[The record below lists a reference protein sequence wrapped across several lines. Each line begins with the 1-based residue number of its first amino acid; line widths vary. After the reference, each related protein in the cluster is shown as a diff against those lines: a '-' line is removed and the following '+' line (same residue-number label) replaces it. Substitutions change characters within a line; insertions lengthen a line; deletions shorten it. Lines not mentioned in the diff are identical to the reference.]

1 MFSAFKNMVNKT
13 ATVYLIDDEP
23 ELLELLSDVV
33 ELAGLNARGY
43 TRASM
48 FFEQV
53 TTFEPN
59 SILVLDLHMPEMD
72 GIEVMRRL
80 AQMKNPPALI
90 LISGHDI
97 GVLYAAEKLG
107 RAQNLKIIASLGK
120 PVTIGHFR
128 QLLDQHTQGDGQTQR
143 NDHQSVGREF
153 TEVELHRAIRDDQLT
168 LHYQPQFE
176 IATGKITGV
185 EALARWQHPEEGLV
199 YPDRFIPLAEQS
211 SLIGMLTNWAI
222 KKVVQQEQQWQEAG
236 LSVAVSVNISAV
248 DITSLTLPEQLSEL
262 LTDNKLDPNR
272 LTLEVTEAVLMDELV
287 TSLDI
292 LTRLRLKGIGL
303 SIDDFGTGYSSLS
316 QLHRV
321 PFTELKIDRSFVSNI
336 TEDAEAY
343 SIVKTCIL
351 LGHELNMWVVAEGV
365 ETKAHLDILRELG
378 CDRAQGYLF
387 SKPVSAEEM
396 TARLRDKT

>member
-1 MFSAFKNMVNKT
+1 
-13 ATVYLIDDEP
+13 
-23 ELLELLSDVV
+23 
-33 ELAGLNARGY
+33 
-43 TRASM
+43 
-48 FFEQV
+48 
-53 TTFEPN
+53 
-59 SILVLDLHMPEMD
+59 MPEMD

-262 LTDNKLDPNR
+262 LTDNRLDPNR